1 MVQRSILAVRGK
13 VSGLRRRA
21 RIMQDCVREQ
31 LDGGQTSTA
40 NLVGELSL
48 SGDGTERGK
57 EETAT
62 DVALN
67 GEARRERINQT

>member
-1 MVQRSILAVRGK
+1 VQRSILGVRGK
-13 VSGLRRRA
+13 ASGLRRRA
-21 RIMQDCVREQ
+21 RITRDYVREQ

-48 SGDGTERGK
+48 SGGGTERGK
-57 EETAT
+57 EETVA

-67 GEARRERINQT
+67 SEARRERSNQT